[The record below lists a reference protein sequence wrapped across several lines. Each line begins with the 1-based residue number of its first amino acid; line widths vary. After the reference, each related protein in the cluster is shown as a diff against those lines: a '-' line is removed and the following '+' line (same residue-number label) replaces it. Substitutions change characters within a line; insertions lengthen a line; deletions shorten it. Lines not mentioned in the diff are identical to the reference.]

1 MMPEPAWRIRKWQ
14 GHGRDPALLSVTG
27 PMKVVIWT
35 FGRLMLACL
44 VQLIAYRSSTECAAR
59 RSGFQP
65 FGMALLWPSIRL
77 MIAFSSFI
85 RPRPDGVAPCFSE
98 VSANTASSG
107 NGGPETGRD

>member
-44 VQLIAYRSSTECAAR
+44 VQLIAYRSSNECAAR
-59 RSGFQP
+59 RSGFQH
-65 FGMALLWPSIRL
+65 FGMALLWPWIRL
-77 MIAFSSFI
+77 MIASSLFR
-85 RPRPDGVAPCFSE
+85 RPRPDRVAPCFTR
-98 VSANTASSG
+98 VHATTA
-107 NGGPETGRD
+107 